1 MAIKDRIKQ
10 LRQEKNWSQAQ
21 LGTKMNCHQKQ
32 ISAYERGRNIPS
44 TEVLMKIADIFDVSL
59 DYLASEAQGK
69 PAKVN
74 IKDKELLR
82 RLEDIDRL
90 SEKDKSTILEILDT
104 FIIKNKFQNL
114 AVQKEM

>member
-10 LRQEKNWSQAQ
+10 LRHERNWSQTQ
-21 LGTKMNCHQKQ
+21 LGQKMGIHQKQ
-32 ISAYERGRNIPS
+32 VSAYERGRNIPS

-69 PAKVN
+69 PSKVN

-82 RLEDIDRL
+82 RLEDIDKL
-90 SEKDKSTILEILDT
+90 SVKDKGTIMEILDT
-104 FIIKNKFQNL
+104 FIIKNKFQHL
-114 AVQKEM
+114 AGNKEL